1 LKYTILLYYKTKF
14 DAKQVTD
21 GQESRG
27 MAKKQANS
35 TTDAL
40 VEKFKSQEA
49 KRIQATTMKSEF
61 VHDTLNTTSDGVIV
75 GDLYGYI
82 TDVNESIL
90 KMYGTTDKTEFIGKN
105 VFSFAVK
112 NDKQRAVNNSLNMI
126 MADQGQK
133 SEYRAIR
140 KNGEEIQVEVTTA
153 FMRDENAEK
162 IGFVNTITILPFT
175 SEKK

>member
-1 LKYTILLYYKTKF
+1 MTK
-14 DAKQVTD
+14 
-21 GQESRG
+21 R
-27 MAKKQANS
+27 QANS
-35 TTDAL
+35 SHAL
-40 VEKFKSQEA
+40 AEKFKSQDA
-49 KRIQATTMKSEF
+49 KRTQAAISESEF
-61 VHDTLNTTSDGVIV
+61 FQNALNNTSDGVIV

-105 VFSFAVK
+105 VLSFAIK

-126 MADQGQK
+126 IADQGQR

-140 KNGEEIQVEVTTA
+140 KDGEEIQVEVNTE
-153 FMRDENAEK
+153 FIRDENAEK
-162 IGFVNTITILPFT
+162 IGFINTIAIIPFI